1 MRPLPILATSSPVS
15 ATFTAAPSTRWRIN
29 FIFVDW
35 LRARLPLGVKV
46 QIFGPPAVSF
56 SMHSP
61 PEPHDAEEPKMFQKR
76 VNMNL

>member
-15 ATFTAAPSTRWRIN
+15 ATFTAAPSTRWRTN
-29 FIFVDW
+29 FIFVEW
-35 LRARLPLGVKV
+35 LRARLLLVH
-46 QIFGPPAVSF
+46 IFGPPVDSF

-61 PEPHDAEEPKMFQKR
+61 PEPHDAEEPRRLKKR